1 MWLFQFMSNY
11 GDFTEQYPYYE
22 PTSENTN
29 QMSEQRIQA
38 PNMERYQQPHAPQ
51 KAYSEM
57 GKYQS
62 FHQHRPQR

>member
-38 PNMERYQQPHAPQ
+38 PNMERYQQPAQ

-57 GKYQS
+57 GKYQN
-62 FHQHRPQR
+62 FHRPQR